1 MEVQVR
7 LEVSASPT
15 LEALLSR
22 MLAGMAVTPI
32 APAVSDSEA
41 FPVAGELD
49 REGTPFDPA
58 AHTGLKTTKGA
69 WRKKRSTAA
78 EVAAEFEA
86 ANAHVNAYALNQIE
100 LAGPPAG
107 TDFVALAMAEDHRRV
122 LEALVSETTEK
133 LAAETTETVSKPDT
147 DDLDSLDEPAPVKIT
162 MDEHVRPKLREL
174 LAKGE
179 SKLGKDQGKVLCRQ
193 ILKAN
198 GSVDGTIGGLK
209 EEAFAAVYAQLGAK
223 LEELSK

>member
-1 MEVQVR
+1 VEVQVR

-22 MLAGMAVTPI
+22 MLAGMAVTPT
-32 APAVSDSEA
+32 APAVSDSEG
-41 FPVAGELD
+41 FPAAGELD

-69 WRKKRSTAA
+69 WRKKRTTAA
-78 EVAAEFEA
+78 EVAAELEAEKSIDLTVTTIPSLAVTAAQAHPLTVQPPEVTEFLEKVDRIAAVLVAANEA
-86 ANAHVNAYALNQIE
+86 AI
-100 LAGPPAG
+100 
-107 TDFVALAMAEDHRRV
+107 
-122 LEALVSETTEK
+122 K
-133 LAAETTETVSKPDT
+133 TTETVSKSDT

-162 MDEHVRPKLREL
+162 MDEHVRPRLKALM
-174 LAKGE
+174 AKGKTKE
-179 SKLGKDQGKVLCRQ
+179 EGTKMCRL

-209 EEAFAAVYAQLGAK
+209 EEAYAAAYAQLGAK